1 MLTFAVIIKSEEGG
15 EAGAI
20 LKMLR
25 GMLPIIGN
33 LGGEY
38 NYFIPF
44 SFFIF
49 PRFYLPP
56 LRLSLARLSDR
67 ASTVLLMQEKK

>member
-33 LGGEY
+33 LIGGEY
-38 NYFIPF
+38 NYLF
-44 SFFIF
+44 
-49 PRFYLPP
+49 
-56 LRLSLARLSDR
+56 LSLFSSFHGFTSPHCGLAWLG
-67 ASTVLLMQEKK
+67 